1 MMNNR
6 INKIWL
12 PLVFFAVATAFISC
26 SDKKENEKRPKA
38 DLQAKSLE
46 ALEEAQ
52 KEAVSA
58 ESNSG
63 QISTVLSKEP
73 EQDFKLAEDE
83 FFSISYENKY
93 NDLLVYIES
102 AEGRKPCLQQDGSF
116 YGNYQISA
124 DRRKVLFFTK
134 TPVLKAERKMF
145 LLDGDTGEN
154 KFLGEYNLSVM
165 TDFDMSCFLYEE
177 EAEDGHKQ
185 IFLIQLDDLQQKE
198 EILWDIAQQEKLHD
212 PGYGLRFFRSDIA
225 DADYKIRLSMDSY
238 MAAEGYFSIGA
249 KHVRTTFDATAQGEL
264 FYTYIDTLPS
274 AKYLGKQD

>member
-1 MMNNR
+1 MNNR

-26 SDKKENEKRPKA
+26 SHKKENEKRPKA
-38 DLQAKSLE
+38 DLQAKTLE
-46 ALEEAQ
+46 ALEESQ
-52 KEAVSA
+52 ENAVSA

-73 EQDFKLAEDE
+73 EQDFKL
-83 FFSISYENKY
+83 
-93 NDLLVYIES
+93 
-102 AEGRKPCLQQDGSF
+102 
-116 YGNYQISA
+116 
-124 DRRKVLFFTK
+124 
-134 TPVLKAERKMF
+134 
-145 LLDGDTGEN
+145 
-154 KFLGEYNLSVM
+154 
-165 TDFDMSCFLYEE
+165 
-177 EAEDGHKQ
+177 AEDGHKQ

-238 MAAEGYFSIGA
+238 MAAEGYFSIGD